1 MAQGT
6 YIITT
11 PPPAPAF
18 LKNIYPWTAF
28 VWFILFCSKFRSTT
42 SDEPNN
48 QQTEGP
54 LEINHIP
61 ELKKISTF
69 IEKRTHNMHN
79 VASNFGALN
88 GAS

>member
-1 MAQGT
+1 MFCT
-6 YIITT
+6 
-11 PPPAPAF
+11 
-18 LKNIYPWTAF
+18 KNPFCKKTSTSVLVDATAF